1 MAADELEDL
10 EGPVGSVEPGRTA
23 VPIRKGIDPTFD
35 ARAWRRRLYHQAT
48 RSSASSHRFLQRLPI
63 LRVSTRSPGIH
74 SLRAS
79 IHVTGE
85 TTQAQP
91 CSDAKACPPSSCG
104 PLYVLQSLIKGSK
117 GASSM
122 VEIAWEDFEKVDVRV
137 GKVVAAEPF
146 PEARKPS
153 IKLSVDFGPEVGEK
167 KTSAQLTAHYAAED
181 LVGRQVVAVVNF
193 PPKRIA
199 GFKSE
204 VLVLGV
210 PDEAG
215 EVVLLSPD
223 LDVPPGGRMF

>member
-1 MAADELEDL
+1 
-10 EGPVGSVEPGRTA
+10 
-23 VPIRKGIDPTFD
+23 
-35 ARAWRRRLYHQAT
+35 
-48 RSSASSHRFLQRLPI
+48 
-63 LRVSTRSPGIH
+63 
-74 SLRAS
+74 
-79 IHVTGE
+79 
-85 TTQAQP
+85 
-91 CSDAKACPPSSCG
+91 
-104 PLYVLQSLIKGSK
+104 
-117 GASSM
+117 M

-167 KTSAQLTAHYAAED
+167 RISAQITEHYAPGT

-210 PDEAG
+210 PDERGA
-215 EVVLLSPD
+215 VVLLSPD
-223 LDVPPGGRMF
+223 REVPLGGKMF